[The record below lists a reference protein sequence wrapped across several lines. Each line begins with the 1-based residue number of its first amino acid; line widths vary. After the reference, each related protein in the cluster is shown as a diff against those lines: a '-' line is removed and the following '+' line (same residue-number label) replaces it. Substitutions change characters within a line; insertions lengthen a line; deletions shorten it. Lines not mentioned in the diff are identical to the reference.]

1 MLRIV
6 ANNHKDWVR
15 LVQSMG
21 GKEYS
26 EDIVQEMYIKLNKYA
41 SPEKYIRNGKPNKG
55 YIYFTLKSI
64 LYTYFKEKK
73 KITKMPETCLNN
85 IECTYEEVKISAE
98 QRLSEKIE
106 AEIKTWHWY
115 DQAIFNWYRNEGI
128 SFRKMS
134 AITKISWVALF
145 GTVKRCKNR
154 LRKSVGDDYLDYI
167 NKDYEL
173 IK

>member
-1 MLRIV
+1 MLRLV
-6 ANNHKDWVR
+6 AKHHKDWVR

-26 EDIVQEMYIKLNKYA
+26 EDIVQEMYIKLNKYVP
-41 SPEKYIRNGKPNKG
+41 SYKYIRDGKVNKS
-55 YIYFTLKSI
+55 YIYLTLRSI

-73 KITKMPETCLNN
+73 KITKMSESCLLD
-85 IECTYEEVKISAE
+85 IECEYEEVKISAD

-134 AITKISWVALF
+134 AITNISWVALF
-145 GTVKRCKNR
+145 GTVKRCKLR
-154 LRKSVGDDYLDYI
+154 LKEAVGDDYLDYI

>member
-1 MLRIV
+1 
-6 ANNHKDWVR
+6 
-15 LVQSMG
+15 
-21 GKEYS
+21 
-26 EDIVQEMYIKLNKYA
+26 
-41 SPEKYIRNGKPNKG
+41 
-55 YIYFTLKSI
+55 
-64 LYTYFKEKK
+64 
-73 KITKMPETCLNN
+73 MPETCLNN
-85 IECTYEEVKISAE
+85 IECIYEEVKISAD

-145 GTVKRCKNR
+145 GTVKRCKKR
-154 LRKSVGDDYLDYI
+154 LREAVGDDYLDYI

-173 IK
+173 IKMEYYQHKDKPEVTCSVTNNTARFGKWVWNGNKCTEVFTIKEVTKDFKKSFKEISQREFNLIWGNKLQKA